1 VGSSNYGHR
10 SQNRDLEAQALVVT
24 MDPAL
29 RRQIRGEWDDLRAH
43 AVEVQLKEFATPERR
58 STMRERVLA
67 KLLKRWL

>member
-1 VGSSNYGHR
+1 
-10 SQNRDLEAQALVVT
+10 